1 MSSHRQGRLTPLSR
15 AGARRA
21 IACGVLAAVLGAF
34 APQAAARQQSAA
46 ASFVDS
52 GTVTLVEA
60 RQATDIDPAS
70 LAVAAPNIAVS
81 RNIYETLV
89 EFNGA
94 DVNHFVPLLATSWQ
108 SNADDSVW
116 TFHLRHGVRFHTG
129 RCCMTADD
137 VRYTIARSVLAGQG
151 MAYLF
156 ARYFSN
162 PLKQIKVLDPY
173 TVEFDL
179 GRPQYTF
186 LRAIASK
193 NGGLIEDS
201 VAIKKH
207 ATKSD
212 PWAHNW
218 ATDHDAGTGP
228 YMLQSWQHGQ
238 QVVLTR
244 FVDYWRGWSGRHFST
259 AYLRTVPEPATRRD
273 LLERG
278 QADITFG
285 LTPLDDLA
293 LRSNP
298 AVKVIAPYGTAIDF
312 IAMTQYGPLASP
324 LARQALSYAFPYDA
338 MLTAAFHGFARRAY
352 GPLASTLYGYDPHMF
367 HYHTDLNK
375 ARELLAK
382 AGVKPGT
389 TLTYLFESGNEP
401 QRVAG
406 LLLQA
411 QLSQIGITLKPQG
424 VDDAT
429 HSAIYFGTEP
439 ASKRPNLMAYD
450 WWPDYNDPYDMAV
463 PLIAS
468 YSAGANGANG
478 GYYHDKQVDALL
490 ADMRYANSEKLLSD
504 ARKLQDITGRVD
516 PPMIW
521 TDEPAQVTILAHNL
535 HGYVF
540 NPLDL
545 QIYGF
550 YSMYRS

>member
-1 MSSHRQGRLTPLSR
+1 NVERNMDGTLLTLAGSSMMD
-15 AGARRA
+15 
-21 IACGVLAAVLGAF
+21 F
-34 APQAAARQQSAA
+34 K
-46 ASFVDS
+46 
-52 GTVTLVEA
+52 
-60 RQATDIDPAS
+60 PA
-70 LAVAAPNIAVS
+70 LP
-81 RNIYETLV
+81 
-89 EFNGA
+89 
-94 DVNHFVPLLATSWQ
+94 TSW
-108 SNADDSVW
+108 SVNADQSVY
-116 TFHLRHGVRFHTG
+116 TFHLRHGVYFHTG
-129 RCCMTADD
+129 RCCLTASD
-137 VRYTIARSVLAGQG
+137 VKYSIARTIQAQLAN
-151 MAYLF
+151 AYLF
-156 ARYFSN
+156 SRFMSN
-162 PLKQIKVLDPY
+162 PLKQIKVVDPF

-179 GRPQYTF
+179 GHPQYFF
-186 LRAIASK
+186 LNALASVYIAQILDAQALK
-193 NGGLIEDS
+193 
-201 VAIKKH
+201 AH

-389 TLTYLFESGNEP
+389 TLTYLYESGNEP

-406 LLLQA
+406 L
-411 QLSQIGITLKPQG
+411 
-424 VDDAT
+424 
-429 HSAIYFGTEP
+429 
-439 ASKRPNLMAYD
+439 
-450 WWPDYNDPYDMAV
+450 
-463 PLIAS
+463 
-468 YSAGANGANG
+468 
-478 GYYHDKQVDALL
+478 
-490 ADMRYANSEKLLSD
+490 
-504 ARKLQDITGRVD
+504 
-516 PPMIW
+516 
-521 TDEPAQVTILAHNL
+521 
-535 HGYVF
+535 
-540 NPLDL
+540 
-545 QIYGF
+545 
-550 YSMYRS
+550 